1 MAAATT
7 SESTMTS
14 DELGHSSSQVPRLR
28 STAGSPS
35 APSGDSG
42 SKRQSGQTSTETN
55 YLSADSSNA
64 DQCTDTGVQLKKVL
78 GLWHG
83 VALIVGLLIGAGIFV
98 SPTMVVQY
106 TGSVGMSLTVWVAT
120 GIMSMMGGFCYAELG
135 TMIPKNGG
143 TYIYVLEIFG
153 PVPAFLV
160 LWTTYIVIEPSSTAI
175 VALTFANYVLQPFFP
190 GCFSPP
196 YFTIRL
202 IAAALICLMAYIN
215 CLGVKLGAIIQ
226 GVFTQTKVLALIVII
241 VAGVHHLAIGNTDH
255 FRNPMEGTMWDVSSI
270 ATAFYSTLFSYSGWY
285 SLNYVTQELKE
296 PSKNLP
302 RAIAISLTLV
312 TVIYVLTNVA
322 YYAVLTPAEI
332 LSSSAV
338 AVTFGQRVMGVMG
351 WIIAFFVAC
360 STCGYI
366 NGAIF
371 VDSRIVYSGARE
383 GHFPHFLS
391 FIQVDRCTPI
401 PAIIYTVILPLVMLM
416 APDVGWLLTYSVSV
430 DSVVTLIPVVGLLWL
445 RYKEPDKPRPIKVWL
460 GFPILYTILGM
471 LVAVIPVIMRPMEIA
486 FALAVVSIGLFV
498 YCLILRNATK
508 PKLITQALD
517 KVSYVCQM
525 VFLCTQETC
534 KDVNH
539 TSTVEVIQVPE
550 TINTTTTRDH

>member
-1 MAAATT
+1 MVVGTMAAATT

-106 TGSVGMSLTVWVAT
+106 TGSV
-120 GIMSMMGGFCYAELG
+120 G

-338 AVTFGQRVMGVMG
+338 AVVGSCAVLCVCDCGGQLCCPMVLWLWWVVVLSYGAVAVTFGQRVMGVMG

-401 PAIIYTVILPLVMLM
+401 PAIIYTVL
-416 APDVGWLLTYSVSV
+416 
-430 DSVVTLIPVVGLLWL
+430 
-445 RYKEPDKPRPIKVWL
+445 K
-460 GFPILYTILGM
+460 
-471 LVAVIPVIMRPMEIA
+471 
-486 FALAVVSIGLFV
+486 
-498 YCLILRNATK
+498 
-508 PKLITQALD
+508 
-517 KVSYVCQM
+517 
-525 VFLCTQETC
+525 
-534 KDVNH
+534 
-539 TSTVEVIQVPE
+539 
-550 TINTTTTRDH
+550 